1 MKFFGTAQKFEN
13 SGFSKILA
21 QKIEIFAKKVNFS
34 LGCLTDIDMIGCW
47 YDTPRCCRHV
57 AAKFL
62 SIGQVHVT
70 W

>member
-34 LGCLTDIDMIGCW
+34 PGCLTDIHVIDSQYCR
-47 YDTPRCCRHV
+47 PVCCRHV
-57 AAKFL
+57 ATL
-62 SIGQVHVT
+62 SSLIGQVHVT
-70 W
+70 